1 MRILNFKNFIK
12 LNEDTIIH
20 KEMLIGDRINEE
32 ETKAFDPTFLK
43 DGDLFDF
50 TDLYALIMA

>member
-1 MRILNFKNFIK
+1 MRILNFKNFVK

-32 ETKAFDPTFLK
+32 ETKAFDPKFLK